1 MLIDSHCHLDGKT
14 FHNDRAEAI
23 ARAKQAGVTHLIA
36 IGTGEGPPDLEA
48 AIRLAVEYPDT
59 FSATAGV
66 HPHDAAKVT
75 AETMPRLAELLRHPK
90 CAALGEIGLDF
101 HYDFSP
107 RDVQER
113 VFIEQME
120 IAAAAR
126 KPLVI
131 HTREAWQDT
140 TRLLRE
146 HWCKTGLGCLL
157 HCFTGN
163 VPQAREALSIGCDL
177 AFGGVMTYPK
187 AQDVRDAAAFAPAD
201 RILLETDAPYLSP
214 VPHRGKRN
222 EPAYVALTAAKLA
235 EVRGVDVEQVA
246 AETTANTIRFF
257 DIALPGGPLLLKSKI
272 H

>member
-1 MLIDSHCHLDGKT
+1 MWIDSHCHLDGKT
-14 FHNDRAEAI
+14 FDNDRVETI
-23 ARAKQAGVTHLIA
+23 ERARLAGVGHLIA

-48 AIRLAVEYPDT
+48 ALRLATQFPET
-59 FSATAGV
+59 FTATVGV
-66 HPHDAAKVT
+66 HPHDAAKAT
-75 AETMPRLAELLRHPK
+75 AETMPRVAELLKHPK

-126 KPLVI
+126 KPIVI

-146 HWCKTGLGCLL
+146 HWKHTGLGCLL

-163 VPQAREALSIGCDL
+163 VPQAREALNLGCHL
-177 AFGGVMTYPK
+177 AFGGVLTYPK
-187 AQDVRDAAAFAPAD
+187 AQDVRDAAAYAPAD

-222 EPAYVALTAAKLA
+222 EPAYVPLTAARLA
-235 EVRGVDVEQVA
+235 EVRGVELQQ
-246 AETTANTIRFF
+246 TAGDTFSNTVRFF
-257 DIALPGGPLLLKSKI
+257 SLQIPAST
-272 H
+272 

>member
-1 MLIDSHCHLDGKT
+1 MWIDSHCHLDGKT
-14 FHNDRAEAI
+14 FENDRVEAI
-23 ARAKQAGVTHLIA
+23 ARAKQAGVGHLIA
-36 IGTGEGPPDLEA
+36 IGTGDGPPGLDVAL
-48 AIRLAVEYPDT
+48 RLADQFPEM

-75 AETMPRLAELLRHPK
+75 AETIPRLTELLQHPK
-90 CAALGEIGLDF
+90 CVALGEIGLDF

-120 IAAAAR
+120 IAAAAG
-126 KPLVI
+126 KPIVI

-146 HWCKTGLGCLL
+146 HWRKTGLGCLL

-163 VPQAREALSIGCDL
+163 VPQAREALNLGCHL
-177 AFGGVMTYPK
+177 AFGGVLTYPK

-235 EVRGVDVEQVA
+235 EVRGVELAQA
-246 AETTANTIRFF
+246 EAETSANTIRFF
-257 DIALPGGPLLLKSKI
+257 HLRLDAGQQ
-272 H
+272 

>member
-1 MLIDSHCHLDGKT
+1 MWIDSHCHLDGKA
-14 FHNDRAEAI
+14 FQDDRAAAI
-23 ARAKQAGVTHLIA
+23 ERAKLAGVGHLIA
-36 IGTGEGPPDLEA
+36 IGTGDGPPDLEA
-48 AIRLAVEYPDT
+48 AIRLATEYPET
-59 FSATAGV
+59 FSATVGV
-66 HPHDAAKVT
+66 HPHDAAKAT
-75 AETMPRLAELLRHPK
+75 ADTMPRLAELLEHPK
-90 CAALGEIGLDF
+90 CVALGEIGLDF

-126 KPLVI
+126 KPIVI

-146 HWCKTGLGCLL
+146 HWRKTGLGCLL

-163 VPQAREALSIGCDL
+163 VPQAREALNLGCHL
-177 AFGGVMTYPK
+177 AFGGVLTYPK

-222 EPAYVALTAAKLA
+222 EPAYVALTADRLA
-235 EVRGVDVEQVA
+235 EVRGITLDQAE
-246 AETTANTIRFF
+246 AETSANTVQFF
-257 DIALPGGPLLLKSKI
+257 GLSLSGER
-272 H
+272 

>member
-1 MLIDSHCHLDGKT
+1 
-14 FHNDRAEAI
+14 
-23 ARAKQAGVTHLIA
+23 
-36 IGTGEGPPDLEA
+36 
-48 AIRLAVEYPDT
+48 
-59 FSATAGV
+59 
-66 HPHDAAKVT
+66 
-75 AETMPRLAELLRHPK
+75 
-90 CAALGEIGLDF
+90 
-101 HYDFSP
+101 
-107 RDVQER
+107 VQER

-126 KPLVI
+126 KPIVI

-146 HWCKTGLGCLL
+146 HWRKTGLGCLL

-163 VPQAREALSIGCDL
+163 VPQAREALNLGCHL
-177 AFGGVMTYPK
+177 AFGGVLTYPK

-235 EVRGVDVEQVA
+235 EVRGVELPQA
-246 AETTANTIRFF
+246 EAETSANTIRFF
-257 DIALPGGPLLLKSKI
+257 GLDLNGG
-272 H
+272 